1 MSGLSRI
8 SNRRTSG
15 LTLVELLIALALSSL
30 VLIAAGNLTI
40 YAARS
45 FVALGNYNDLDEA
58 SQNALDTMSKEIR
71 QTTGLVLTGTNGVS
85 QNLLLTNFDGTTTTY
100 KWDSTSRNLVRKK
113 AGHGDITVLPQCDSL
128 IFNISQRCPSNNFTF
143 YPATG
148 TNTPKLVDVTWT
160 CSRKILQAKVNTE
173 SVQTAKIVL
182 RN

>member
-1 MSGLSRI
+1 MSGLARI
-8 SNRRTSG
+8 SKKRNSG
-15 LTLVELLIALALSSL
+15 MTLVELLIALALSAL

-45 FVALGNYNDLDEA
+45 FQALGNYNDLDEA

-71 QTTGLVLTGTNGVS
+71 QTTGCVLTGSNGVS
-85 QNLLLTNFDGTTTTY
+85 QTLLLTNWDGTLVTY
-100 KWDSTSRNLVRKK
+100 KWDSTSRNLVRSK
-113 AGHGDITVLPQCDSL
+113 AGQADIILLPQCDSL
-128 IFNISQRCPSNNFTF
+128 IFNLSQRNPSNNFTF

-148 TNTPKLVDVTWT
+148 TNAAKLVDVTWT
-160 CSRKILQAKVNTE
+160 CSRKILQSRRNTE